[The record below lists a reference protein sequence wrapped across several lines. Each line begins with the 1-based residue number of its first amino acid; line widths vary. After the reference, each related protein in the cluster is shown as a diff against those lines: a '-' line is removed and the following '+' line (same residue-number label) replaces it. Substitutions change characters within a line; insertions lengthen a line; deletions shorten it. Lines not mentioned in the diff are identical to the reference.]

1 MKSGNLNF
9 LEPSGPLQACNE
21 TALPLLL
28 HEASVEPS
36 RMLWKV
42 EGFFFYFLLFV
53 GQQREFTREK
63 RRMTVFVLMVNFLT
77 YLVTYYVEQV
87 QVNVLNSVKTF
98 SFPVGHYQ
106 NCCVLALLYMSF
118 FVRVEF
124 APLRN

>member
-1 MKSGNLNF
+1 
-9 LEPSGPLQACNE
+9 
-21 TALPLLL
+21 
-28 HEASVEPS
+28 
-36 RMLWKV
+36 MLWKV

-98 SFPVGHYQ
+98 CFPHPFQLVITKTAVFWH
-106 NCCVLALLYMSF
+106 CF
-118 FVRVEF
+118 I
-124 APLRN
+124 